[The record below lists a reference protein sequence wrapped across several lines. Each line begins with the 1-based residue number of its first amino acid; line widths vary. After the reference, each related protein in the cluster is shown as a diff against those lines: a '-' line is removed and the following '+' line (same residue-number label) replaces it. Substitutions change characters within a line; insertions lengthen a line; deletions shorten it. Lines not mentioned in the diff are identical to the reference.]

1 MLYPAE
7 LSGQFQTTTLDFS
20 CPPVFNLAMRHTIVV
35 TRTISTLALLA
46 IFCLFSPPAF
56 SGVQT
61 ESTQPVALRIATF
74 NIEDVRSGDLDT
86 PDHARLQQIAQ
97 IIQRMRPNVLL
108 LNELAVREDSTPEA
122 TLEATQS
129 NADRF
134 VELYLSV
141 PQAPGLKPITY
152 DTYTPAT
159 NTGIHSGHD
168 LDHSGETV
176 STHPTPSTTQTA
188 AGRAYG
194 NDAFGFGTFP
204 GQYAMAL
211 LVNPKLTIQTDQI
224 RTFQNFLWKD
234 LPGHTAPTNPD
245 GSNYYTD
252 AEWNDLRLSSKNF
265 ADVPI
270 LLPNGTVLHALISH
284 PTPPAFDGP
293 EARNKRRNH
302 DEIML
307 IRKYIDNHPALT
319 DDQGNTGGLDESSS
333 FVIMGDL
340 NADPSDG
347 SSLDLV
353 MITQILTSTKLAD
366 DVFPRSS
373 IEINDIQG
381 LDATDTARFK
391 LRVDY
396 VLPSSDIQITNSGIW
411 RKPIIS
417 TGDDQ
422 SNEENPAFP
431 SDHFP
436 VWIETI
442 VP

>member
-7 LSGQFQTTTLDFS
+7 LSGQFQTTSLDFPS
-20 CPPVFNLAMRHTIVV
+20 PPVFNLAMRHTIVV

-46 IFCLFSPPAF
+46 IFCLFSTPTRAA
-56 SGVQT
+56 SAEQT
-61 ESTQPVALRIATF
+61 HASTHTSTQPVALRIATF

-86 PDHARLQQIAQ
+86 PDHPRLKQIAQ

-108 LNELAVREDSTPEA
+108 LNELAVRNDS

-129 NADRF
+129 NANRF

-159 NTGIHSGHD
+159 NTGLHSGHD

-176 STHPTPSTTQTA
+176 STHPTPSPTQTA

-194 NDAFGFGTFP
+194 NDAFGFGTFL
-204 GQYAMAL
+204 GQYGMAL
-211 LVNPKLTIQTDQI
+211 LVNPKLTIQKDQI
-224 RTFQNFLWKD
+224 RTFKHLLWKD

-252 AEWNDLRLSSKNF
+252 EEWNDFRLSSKNF

-307 IRKYIDNHPALT
+307 LRKYIDNHPALT
-319 DDQGNTGGLDESSS
+319 DDQGNSGGLADGSS

-373 IEINDIQG
+373 IEINDIEG

-411 RKPIIS
+411 RKPSINTS
-417 TGDDQ
+417 DDQ
-422 SNEENPAFP
+422 EEPAFP

>member
-1 MLYPAE
+1 
-7 LSGQFQTTTLDFS
+7 
-20 CPPVFNLAMRHTIVV
+20 MRHTIVV

-46 IFCLFSPPAF
+46 IFCLFSTPTRAA
-56 SGVQT
+56 SAEQT
-61 ESTQPVALRIATF
+61 HASTHTSTQPVALRIATF

-86 PDHARLQQIAQ
+86 PDHPRLKQIAQ

-108 LNELAVREDSTPEA
+108 LNELAVRNDS

-129 NADRF
+129 NANRF

-159 NTGIHSGHD
+159 NTGLHSGHD

-176 STHPTPSTTQTA
+176 STHPTPSPTQTA

-194 NDAFGFGTFP
+194 NDAFGFGTFL
-204 GQYAMAL
+204 GQYGMAL
-211 LVNPKLTIQTDQI
+211 LVNPKLTIQKDQI
-224 RTFQNFLWKD
+224 RTFKHLLWKD

-252 AEWNDLRLSSKNF
+252 EEWNDFRLSSKNF

-307 IRKYIDNHPALT
+307 LRKYIDNHPALT
-319 DDQGNTGGLDESSS
+319 DDQGNSGGLADGSS

-373 IEINDIQG
+373 IEINDIEG

-411 RKPIIS
+411 RKPSINTS
-417 TGDDQ
+417 DDQ
-422 SNEENPAFP
+422 EEPAFP